1 VKIISKPHIYAS
13 LFLLLISLA
22 GGSHAQIP
30 QPERDALI
38 ALYNS
43 TGGADWSNSTGWM
56 GAAGTECDWYGIT
69 CSNGSVTELRLSGNS
84 LSGSI
89 PSELGR
95 LTNLT
100 TLDLAFNSLSG
111 SIPSE
116 LGNLTNLTDL
126 FLDINSLSG
135 NIPSE
140 LGNLTNLAYLYL
152 NNNTLT
158 GSIPSELGNLTNLIG
173 LPLYNNSLTGSI
185 PPELGN
191 LSMLSSLHL
200 GRNSLSGS
208 IPSELGNLTNLTNLS
223 LDENRLSGVIPPELG
238 NLTNLTGMYLQN
250 NSLRGS
256 IPPEL
261 GSLINL
267 TNLYLNDNSLT
278 GRIPSELGNL
288 TNLIRLS
295 LDNNSLS
302 GSIPTSLNSFGIS
315 DNAFNAAPAVSIS
328 DGNRTIDDTDGAAGE
343 AVSFTATATDSDG
356 SVASSSWLIAG
367 EVVASGTSANLTL
380 GDGTTTVTFRATD
393 DDGDSS
399 STSVTITVVAPSLER
414 DALIALYNST
424 SGADWTNNAGWMG
437 AAGTECD
444 WYGITCSNGSVTEL
458 RLSGNSLSG
467 SIPSELGNLTNLTGL
482 YLNDNSL
489 SGSIPSELGNLTNL
503 RSLYLY
509 NNSLSGNIPPE
520 LGNLSMLVRL
530 PLGRNSLSGDIPSEL
545 GNLTNLT
552 NLSLDENRLSGNIPP
567 ELGNLNSLT
576 RLILPNNSLSGSI
589 PSELGNL
596 TNLTLLYLNGNSL
609 SGSMPPELGGLTN
622 LTNLYLNDNSLSG
635 SIPSE
640 LGNLTNLAVLNLD
653 NNSLSGSVPSSLNSF
668 GISVSAFNAA
678 PAVSISD
685 GNRTIDDTDGAA
697 GETVSFTAT
706 ATDSDGSVASSSW
719 LINGAEV
726 ASGTSANLT
735 LGDGSTTVTFRA
747 TDDDGD
753 STSTSV
759 TITVVA
765 PVIANVAPVVAI
777 IGGNRS
783 IVDTDGLTGETVSL
797 SATATD
803 ADGELA
809 STSWLI
815 GGAEVASGTSAN
827 LTLGDGSTTVTFRAT
842 DDDGDSTSTSVTITV
857 VAPVIP
863 NVAPVVAII
872 GGNRSIVDTDG
883 LTGET
888 VFVSATATDADGE
901 LASTSWLIGGAEVAS
916 GTSAS
921 LSLADGSTTVTF
933 RATDDDG
940 DSTSTSVTITVVAPV
955 IANVAP
961 VVAIIGGNRSIVDTD
976 GQFDESVSLSATA
989 TDADGELTSTSWLI
1003 GGAEVAS
1010 GTSADLTLGDGSTTV
1025 TFRATDDD
1033 GDSTS
1038 TSVTITVGGPFERE
1052 ALMAF
1057 YFDAGGEWWANN
1069 TGWMGAGTECDWY
1082 GITCSNGIVTELRL
1096 GGNSLSGSGLII
1108 SGLRYLTNL
1117 EYLDLGGNSLSG
1129 SIPPEQL
1136 RYLTNLEY
1144 LDLGGNSLSGSIP
1157 SELGNLTNLNR
1168 LYLERNSLSGNIP
1181 SELGNLTNLTILDL
1195 SDNSLTGRIPSEL
1208 GNLTNLIRLYLDN
1221 NSLSGSIPP
1230 ELGSLI
1236 NLTNLY
1242 LNDNSLTG
1250 RIPSELGN
1258 LTNLKDWSLRSN
1270 RLSGSI
1276 PPEVGILTNDHFRTF
1291 SYNPLER
1298 YALFA
1303 LVWATGGD
1311 IAWDGAGGW
1320 GSEDYTADPPGTEC
1334 DWYGITCSN
1343 GSVTEL
1349 RVSGFEGDLY
1359 GELEL
1364 EGRLPYE
1371 LSWLT
1376 NLTILDLS
1384 GHSIG
1389 GDLYLSPESP
1399 DQIRNEGFGE
1409 LVNLTKLNL
1418 GGNRFTGS
1426 IPAELG
1432 NLTNLTELNL
1442 ASNRLTGSIPS
1453 ELGNLTNLTSLN
1465 LDYNSLSGS
1474 IPTSLNSFGIS
1485 DNAFNAAPAVSISGG
1500 IRTIDDT
1507 DGVAGEVVSVTAT
1520 ATDSD
1525 GELASTSWL
1534 IGDEVVASGTSA
1546 RLPLSDGSTTVTF
1559 RATDDDGESTSTSVT
1574 ITVEAPAETKEE
1586 FVTLYNGI
1594 TAPSFLNEEKKIN
1607 TVSVFDMNKLKLR
1620 SCIRL
1625 TLGGEPYSLNGYE
1638 QYDMNFNLL
1647 SLGDLTFGLVDF
1659 RPFNLN
1665 GSSNQFG
1672 ETPDC
1677 SGQFELSS
1685 NVYKDIIAVPGTTEA
1700 GNLKYDYYDLVIDLI
1715 DMDSLLFKLRDI
1727 SIITGSS
1734 SVR

>member
-1 VKIISKPHIYAS
+1 
-13 LFLLLISLA
+13 
-22 GGSHAQIP
+22 
-30 QPERDALI
+30 
-38 ALYNS
+38 
-43 TGGADWSNSTGWM
+43 M
-56 GAAGTECDWYGIT
+56 
-69 CSNGSVTELRLSGNS
+69 
-84 LSGSI
+84 
-89 PSELGR
+89 
-95 LTNLT
+95 
-100 TLDLAFNSLSG
+100 
-111 SIPSE
+111 
-116 LGNLTNLTDL
+116 
-126 FLDINSLSG
+126 
-135 NIPSE
+135 
-140 LGNLTNLAYLYL
+140 
-152 NNNTLT
+152 
-158 GSIPSELGNLTNLIG
+158 
-173 LPLYNNSLTGSI
+173 
-185 PPELGN
+185 
-191 LSMLSSLHL
+191 
-200 GRNSLSGS
+200 
-208 IPSELGNLTNLTNLS
+208 
-223 LDENRLSGVIPPELG
+223 
-238 NLTNLTGMYLQN
+238 
-250 NSLRGS
+250 
-256 IPPEL
+256 
-261 GSLINL
+261 
-267 TNLYLNDNSLT
+267 
-278 GRIPSELGNL
+278 
-288 TNLIRLS
+288 
-295 LDNNSLS
+295 
-302 GSIPTSLNSFGIS
+302 
-315 DNAFNAAPAVSIS
+315 
-328 DGNRTIDDTDGAAGE
+328 
-343 AVSFTATATDSDG
+343 
-356 SVASSSWLIAG
+356 
-367 EVVASGTSANLTL
+367 
-380 GDGTTTVTFRATD
+380 
-393 DDGDSS
+393 
-399 STSVTITVVAPSLER
+399 
-414 DALIALYNST
+414 
-424 SGADWTNNAGWMG
+424 
-437 AAGTECD
+437 
-444 WYGITCSNGSVTEL
+444 
-458 RLSGNSLSG
+458 
-467 SIPSELGNLTNLTGL
+467 
-482 YLNDNSL
+482 
-489 SGSIPSELGNLTNL
+489 
-503 RSLYLY
+503 
-509 NNSLSGNIPPE
+509 
-520 LGNLSMLVRL
+520 
-530 PLGRNSLSGDIPSEL
+530 
-545 GNLTNLT
+545 
-552 NLSLDENRLSGNIPP
+552 
-567 ELGNLNSLT
+567 
-576 RLILPNNSLSGSI
+576 
-589 PSELGNL
+589 
-596 TNLTLLYLNGNSL
+596 
-609 SGSMPPELGGLTN
+609 
-622 LTNLYLNDNSLSG
+622 
-635 SIPSE
+635 
-640 LGNLTNLAVLNLD
+640 
-653 NNSLSGSVPSSLNSF
+653 
-668 GISVSAFNAA
+668 
-678 PAVSISD
+678 
-685 GNRTIDDTDGAA
+685 
-697 GETVSFTAT
+697 
-706 ATDSDGSVASSSW
+706 
-719 LINGAEV
+719 
-726 ASGTSANLT
+726 
-735 LGDGSTTVTFRA
+735 
-747 TDDDGD
+747 
-753 STSTSV
+753 
-759 TITVVA
+759 
-765 PVIANVAPVVAI
+765 
-777 IGGNRS
+777 
-783 IVDTDGLTGETVSL
+783 
-797 SATATD
+797 
-803 ADGELA
+803 
-809 STSWLI
+809 
-815 GGAEVASGTSAN
+815 
-827 LTLGDGSTTVTFRAT
+827 
-842 DDDGDSTSTSVTITV
+842 
-857 VAPVIP
+857 
-863 NVAPVVAII
+863 
-872 GGNRSIVDTDG
+872 
-883 LTGET
+883 
-888 VFVSATATDADGE
+888 
-901 LASTSWLIGGAEVAS
+901 
-916 GTSAS
+916 
-921 LSLADGSTTVTF
+921 
-933 RATDDDG
+933 
-940 DSTSTSVTITVVAPV
+940 
-955 IANVAP
+955 
-961 VVAIIGGNRSIVDTD
+961 
-976 GQFDESVSLSATA
+976 
-989 TDADGELTSTSWLI
+989 
-1003 GGAEVAS
+1003 
-1010 GTSADLTLGDGSTTV
+1010 
-1025 TFRATDDD
+1025 
-1033 GDSTS
+1033 
-1038 TSVTITVGGPFERE
+1038 
-1052 ALMAF
+1052 
-1057 YFDAGGEWWANN
+1057 
-1069 TGWMGAGTECDWY
+1069 
-1082 GITCSNGIVTELRL
+1082 
-1096 GGNSLSGSGLII
+1096 
-1108 SGLRYLTNL
+1108 
-1117 EYLDLGGNSLSG
+1117 
-1129 SIPPEQL
+1129 
-1136 RYLTNLEY
+1136 
-1144 LDLGGNSLSGSIP
+1144 
-1157 SELGNLTNLNR
+1157 
-1168 LYLERNSLSGNIP
+1168 
-1181 SELGNLTNLTILDL
+1181 TNLTILDL

>member
-1 VKIISKPHIYAS
+1 MKIISKPHIYAS

-22 GGSHAQIP
+22 GASQAQIP

-84 LSGSI
+84 LSWSI
-89 PSELGR
+89 PSELGY

-100 TLDLAFNSLSG
+100 GLYLNGNSLSGSIPPELGGLTNLTNLYLNDNSLSG

-116 LGNLTNLTDL
+116 LGNLTNLAVL
-126 FLDINSLSG
+126 
-135 NIPSE
+135 
-140 LGNLTNLAYLYL
+140 NL
-152 NNNTLT
+152 
-158 GSIPSELGNLTNLIG
+158 E
-173 LPLYNNSLTGSI
+173 
-185 PPELGN
+185 
-191 LSMLSSLHL
+191 
-200 GRNSLSGS
+200 
-208 IPSELGNLTNLTNLS
+208 
-223 LDENRLSGVIPPELG
+223 
-238 NLTNLTGMYLQN
+238 
-250 NSLRGS
+250 
-256 IPPEL
+256 
-261 GSLINL
+261 
-267 TNLYLNDNSLT
+267 
-278 GRIPSELGNL
+278 
-288 TNLIRLS
+288 
-295 LDNNSLS
+295 NNSLS
-302 GSIPTSLNSFGIS
+302 GSVPTSLNSFGIS

-343 AVSFTATATDSDG
+343 A
-356 SVASSSWLIAG
+356 
-367 EVVASGTSANLTL
+367 
-380 GDGTTTVTFRATD
+380 
-393 DDGDSS
+393 
-399 STSVTITVVAPSLER
+399 
-414 DALIALYNST
+414 
-424 SGADWTNNAGWMG
+424 
-437 AAGTECD
+437 
-444 WYGITCSNGSVTEL
+444 
-458 RLSGNSLSG
+458 
-467 SIPSELGNLTNLTGL
+467 
-482 YLNDNSL
+482 
-489 SGSIPSELGNLTNL
+489 
-503 RSLYLY
+503 
-509 NNSLSGNIPPE
+509 
-520 LGNLSMLVRL
+520 
-530 PLGRNSLSGDIPSEL
+530 
-545 GNLTNLT
+545 
-552 NLSLDENRLSGNIPP
+552 
-567 ELGNLNSLT
+567 
-576 RLILPNNSLSGSI
+576 
-589 PSELGNL
+589 
-596 TNLTLLYLNGNSL
+596 
-609 SGSMPPELGGLTN
+609 
-622 LTNLYLNDNSLSG
+622 
-635 SIPSE
+635 
-640 LGNLTNLAVLNLD
+640 
-653 NNSLSGSVPSSLNSF
+653 
-668 GISVSAFNAA
+668 
-678 PAVSISD
+678 
-685 GNRTIDDTDGAA
+685 
-697 GETVSFTAT
+697 VSFTAT

-765 PVIANVAPVVAI
+765 PVIPNVAPVVAI
-777 IGGNRS
+777 SDGNRS
-783 IVDTDGLTGETVSL
+783 IIDTDKLTGETVSF

-857 VAPVIP
+857 VAPVI
-863 NVAPVVAII
+863 
-872 GGNRSIVDTDG
+872 
-883 LTGET
+883 
-888 VFVSATATDADGE
+888 
-901 LASTSWLIGGAEVAS
+901 
-916 GTSAS
+916 
-921 LSLADGSTTVTF
+921 
-933 RATDDDG
+933 
-940 DSTSTSVTITVVAPV
+940 
-955 IANVAP
+955 ANVAP

-976 GQFDESVSLSATA
+976 GQTGESVSLSATA
-989 TDADGELTSTSWLI
+989 TDADGELTSTLWLI
-1003 GGAEVAS
+1003 GDAEVAT
-1010 GTSADLTLGDGSTTV
+1010 GTSANLTLGDGSTTV
-1025 TFRATDDD
+1025 TFRAIDDD
-1033 GDSTS
+1033 GVSTS
-1038 TSVTITVGGPFERE
+1038 TSVTITVVAPPLERDVLIALYNSTGG
-1052 ALMAF
+1052 A
-1057 YFDAGGEWWANN
+1057 DWTNNAGWLGA
-1069 TGWMGAGTECDWY
+1069 AGTECDWY
-1082 GITCSNGIVTELRL
+1082 GITCSNGSVTELRL
-1096 GGNSLSGSGLII
+1096 KN
-1108 SGLRYLTNL
+1108 
-1117 EYLDLGGNSLSG
+1117 
-1129 SIPPEQL
+1129 
-1136 RYLTNLEY
+1136 
-1144 LDLGGNSLSGSIP
+1144 NSLSGSIP
-1157 SELGNLTNLNR
+1157 SELGNLTNLTTLDLSYNSKEELYPHRR
-1168 LYLERNSLSGNIP
+1168 LSSLYNNLSGSSGLSGSIPPELGNLTNLTTLDLQFNSLSGSIPSELGNLTKLKEWDLGLNRLSGVIPPWVRNFPIYQYKLAGNPLERFALTALYEAASTPRGWDGRPERTGWGSFDIAEGLVCDWEGVTCLNGSVTELRLSEMELEGFLPSELGNLTNLTVLDLTFNELTGSLPSELGNLTNLTVLDLAVNELTGSLPSGLGNLTNLTTLNLASNNISGSIP
-1181 SELGNLTNLTILDL
+1181 SELGNLTNLTVLDL
-1195 SDNSLTGRIPSEL
+1195 AGNELTGSLPSWL
-1208 GNLTNLIRLYLDN
+1208 GNLTNLTRLG
-1221 NSLSGSIPP
+1221 LSF
-1230 ELGSLI
+1230 
-1236 NLTNLY
+1236 NK
-1242 LNDNSLTG
+1242 LTG

-1258 LTNLKDWSLRSN
+1258 LTNLKVWSLQSN

-1276 PPEVGILTNDHFRTF
+1276 PPELGNLPNHSLTFMD
-1291 SYNPLER
+1291 NPLER
-1298 YALFA
+1298 NALFA
-1303 LVWATGGD
+1303 LYRATGGNL
-1311 IAWDGAGGW
+1311 AWEGAGGW
-1320 GSEDYTADPPGTEC
+1320 GGEHYIADPPGTEC

-1359 GELEL
+1359 RELQL

-1389 GDLYLSPESP
+1389 GDLYLLPESP

-1409 LVNLTKLNL
+1409 LVNLTKLRL
-1418 GGNRFTGS
+1418 GGNLFTGS

-1442 ASNRLTGSIPS
+1442 RSNRLTGSIPSELGNLTNLTTLDLAFNSLTGSIPS

-1574 ITVEAPAETKEE
+1574 ITVEAPVETAEE
-1586 FVTLYNGI
+1586 FVTEYNGVA
-1594 TAPSFLNEEKKIN
+1594 APSFLSEEIN
-1607 TVSVFDMNKLKLR
+1607 TISVFDMNKLKLR

-1625 TLGGEPYSLNGYE
+1625 TLGGEPYSLNDYE

>member
-1 VKIISKPHIYAS
+1 
-13 LFLLLISLA
+13 
-22 GGSHAQIP
+22 
-30 QPERDALI
+30 
-38 ALYNS
+38 
-43 TGGADWSNSTGWM
+43 M
-56 GAAGTECDWYGIT
+56 
-69 CSNGSVTELRLSGNS
+69 
-84 LSGSI
+84 
-89 PSELGR
+89 
-95 LTNLT
+95 
-100 TLDLAFNSLSG
+100 
-111 SIPSE
+111 
-116 LGNLTNLTDL
+116 
-126 FLDINSLSG
+126 
-135 NIPSE
+135 
-140 LGNLTNLAYLYL
+140 
-152 NNNTLT
+152 
-158 GSIPSELGNLTNLIG
+158 
-173 LPLYNNSLTGSI
+173 
-185 PPELGN
+185 
-191 LSMLSSLHL
+191 
-200 GRNSLSGS
+200 
-208 IPSELGNLTNLTNLS
+208 
-223 LDENRLSGVIPPELG
+223 
-238 NLTNLTGMYLQN
+238 
-250 NSLRGS
+250 
-256 IPPEL
+256 
-261 GSLINL
+261 
-267 TNLYLNDNSLT
+267 
-278 GRIPSELGNL
+278 
-288 TNLIRLS
+288 
-295 LDNNSLS
+295 
-302 GSIPTSLNSFGIS
+302 
-315 DNAFNAAPAVSIS
+315 
-328 DGNRTIDDTDGAAGE
+328 
-343 AVSFTATATDSDG
+343 
-356 SVASSSWLIAG
+356 
-367 EVVASGTSANLTL
+367 
-380 GDGTTTVTFRATD
+380 
-393 DDGDSS
+393 
-399 STSVTITVVAPSLER
+399 
-414 DALIALYNST
+414 
-424 SGADWTNNAGWMG
+424 
-437 AAGTECD
+437 
-444 WYGITCSNGSVTEL
+444 
-458 RLSGNSLSG
+458 
-467 SIPSELGNLTNLTGL
+467 
-482 YLNDNSL
+482 
-489 SGSIPSELGNLTNL
+489 
-503 RSLYLY
+503 
-509 NNSLSGNIPPE
+509 
-520 LGNLSMLVRL
+520 
-530 PLGRNSLSGDIPSEL
+530 
-545 GNLTNLT
+545 
-552 NLSLDENRLSGNIPP
+552 
-567 ELGNLNSLT
+567 
-576 RLILPNNSLSGSI
+576 
-589 PSELGNL
+589 
-596 TNLTLLYLNGNSL
+596 
-609 SGSMPPELGGLTN
+609 
-622 LTNLYLNDNSLSG
+622 
-635 SIPSE
+635 
-640 LGNLTNLAVLNLD
+640 
-653 NNSLSGSVPSSLNSF
+653 
-668 GISVSAFNAA
+668 
-678 PAVSISD
+678 
-685 GNRTIDDTDGAA
+685 
-697 GETVSFTAT
+697 
-706 ATDSDGSVASSSW
+706 
-719 LINGAEV
+719 
-726 ASGTSANLT
+726 
-735 LGDGSTTVTFRA
+735 
-747 TDDDGD
+747 
-753 STSTSV
+753 
-759 TITVVA
+759 
-765 PVIANVAPVVAI
+765 
-777 IGGNRS
+777 
-783 IVDTDGLTGETVSL
+783 
-797 SATATD
+797 
-803 ADGELA
+803 
-809 STSWLI
+809 
-815 GGAEVASGTSAN
+815 
-827 LTLGDGSTTVTFRAT
+827 
-842 DDDGDSTSTSVTITV
+842 
-857 VAPVIP
+857 
-863 NVAPVVAII
+863 
-872 GGNRSIVDTDG
+872 
-883 LTGET
+883 
-888 VFVSATATDADGE
+888 
-901 LASTSWLIGGAEVAS
+901 
-916 GTSAS
+916 
-921 LSLADGSTTVTF
+921 TF

-976 GQFDESVSLSATA
+976 GQSGESVSLSATA